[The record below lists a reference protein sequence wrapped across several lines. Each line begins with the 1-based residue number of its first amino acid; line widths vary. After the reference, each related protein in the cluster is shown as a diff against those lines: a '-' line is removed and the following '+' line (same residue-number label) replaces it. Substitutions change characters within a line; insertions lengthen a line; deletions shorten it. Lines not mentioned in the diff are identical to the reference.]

1 MRILSSITLV
11 CVLGFSSFGMAD
23 EISDLTA
30 KAEAG
35 DASAQY
41 SLGMMYATGE
51 GVPQNY
57 QQAVYWWQKAA
68 ERGKAA
74 AQFDLGVM
82 YANGE
87 GVTQD
92 FVQAHKWW
100 NIASTN
106 GHQKAREYRGSL
118 ANEMTPGQ
126 ITEAQ
131 RLAKEWMKSH
141 Q

>member
-1 MRILSSITLV
+1 MRILFSVTLI

-35 DASAQY
+35 DVSAQY

-51 GVPQNY
+51 GVTQNY

-68 ERGKAA
+68 ERGNTA

-92 FVQAHKWW
+92 YVQAHKWW

-106 GHQKAREYRGSL
+106 GHLKAREYRGPL
-118 ANEMTPGQ
+118 AKVMTSKQ

-131 RLAKEWMKSH
+131 RLAKEWLEAH